1 MSFGGGAEFF
11 LGNVDSGR
19 ILNFTLAPKPWENC
33 YFTSHE
39 RIYLKSI
46 YHYVVFFYA
55 KLELRAEIE

>member
-1 MSFGGGAEFF
+1 MRLSSLQYEFRGAEFF

-46 YHYVVFFYA
+46 YHYVVFFTQN
-55 KLELRAEIE
+55 